1 VIIAIEGASTDLSIA
16 LHDTDDAVAEA
27 SWTSA
32 RRQSA
37 ELMPR
42 LLELLATHGR
52 GLAETRAVAVGTGP
66 GSFTGLRV
74 AMAIAKGL
82 AMALDRPIVGVPSLV
97 AWLASA
103 PDADAALTRA
113 GARDAYLLARG
124 DDTIRIVDRDELPA
138 LLAGRSVVA
147 PAELVDAFA
156 LGEATPPSGA
166 AAAIARMA
174 AERLKA
180 DGAGDDLRRLEPV
193 YLRAPR
199 GMSVEPAGEVR
210 WL

>member
-1 VIIAIEGASTDLSIA
+1 MIIAIEGASTDLSIA
-16 LHDTDDAVAEA
+16 LRLADDSVTA

-42 LLELLATHGR
+42 LNELLAEQRLDLG
-52 GLAETRAVAVGTGP
+52 AMSAVAVGTGP

-82 AMALDRPIVGVPSLV
+82 AVALDRPIVGVPSLV

-103 PDADAALTRA
+103 PQADAALARA

-124 DDTIRIVDRDELPA
+124 EGAIRIVDRDELPA

-147 PAELVDAFA
+147 AGELAEAF
-156 LGEATPPSGA
+156 EIEDATPPSGA
-166 AAAIARMA
+166 ADAIARLA
-174 AERLKA
+174 AERLAA
-180 DGAGDDLRRLEPV
+180 DGAGDELRRLEPI

-199 GMSVEPAGEVR
+199 GLAAEPAGEVR

>member
-1 VIIAIEGASTDLSIA
+1 MIIAIEGASTDLSVA
-16 LHDTDDAVAEA
+16 LRDADDFDVTA

-42 LLELLATHGR
+42 ILELLEAHGR

-82 AMALDRPIVGVPSLV
+82 AMALDRPIVGVPSLA
-97 AWLASA
+97 AWLASS
-103 PDADAALTRA
+103 PEADAAITRA

-124 DDTIRIVDRDELPA
+124 EDSVRITDGGALPG
-138 LLAGRSVVA
+138 LLDGRTVVA
-147 PAELVDAFA
+147 PGELVEAFA
-156 LGEATPPSGA
+156 IERAVSPFRA
-166 AAAIARMA
+166 AAAVARVA
-174 AERLKA
+174 AERLKSRA
-180 DGAGDDLRRLEPV
+180 AGDDLRRLEPI

-199 GMSVEPAGEVR
+199 GTLAEPAGEVR

>member
-1 VIIAIEGASTDLSIA
+1 MIVAIEGASTDLSIA
-16 LHDTDDAVAEA
+16 LRDTDDAVASA

-42 LLELLATHGR
+42 LLELLAAQGR
-52 GLAETRAVAVGTGP
+52 ALDETRAVAVGTGP

-82 AMALDRPIVGVPSLV
+82 AVALDRPIVGVPSLV

-103 PDADAALTRA
+103 PDADAVLARA
-113 GARDAYLLARG
+113 GARDAYLLAR
-124 DDTIRIVDRDELPA
+124 DDDAIRIVDRDELSA
-138 LLAGRSVVA
+138 LLVGRSIVA
-147 PAELVDAFA
+147 PAELVEAFG
-156 LGEATPPSGA
+156 LERATPPSGA
-166 AAAIARMA
+166 AAAIARLA
-174 AERLKA
+174 AERLER
-180 DGAGDDLRRLEPV
+180 DEAGDDLRRLEPI

-199 GMSVEPAGEVR
+199 GVSGEPDGEVK